1 MKFTLEQLTKAK
13 AAKNAE
19 ELLALAKENGMELTE
34 EEAAKYFADLHKE
47 GELSDDELDNVSG
60 GGCGEE
66 PKAPEEYT
74 VKAGWKPVC
83 DGQYRASPDAIN
95 RTSLLDNCCGR
106 CAHFQW
112 EGYLSQLTVG
122 VCRRE
127 FES

>member
-1 MKFTLEQLTKAK
+1 MQFTPEQLTKAK
-13 AAKNAE
+13 SAKNAE

-60 GGCGEE
+60 GCGEE

-74 VKAGWKPVC
+74 VKSGWSPSC
-83 DGQYRASPDAIN
+83 DGQYRIGIDARDKTCLPDK
-95 RTSLLDNCCGR
+95 CCGR
-106 CAHFQW
+106 CAHFHW